1 MAENQIVPKIEQFT
15 LMIESVISF
24 IDSYLSQDNI
34 KKITKI
40 FMFSNCTNLRFTYN
54 DQLQILN
61 HLKSYTSKAIFLPA
75 YTYNSRSQIPF
86 SVEQQ
91 PSAQNGSMSRVTF
104 ESNLHCGNRT
114 QDEDYSYFIINQA
127 ALTSDDVK
135 ELKIWKKKSFGTD
148 SHHANLFISGA
159 IFFCLGN
166 GLKDGFTPM
175 MHLEAMAGVPYR
187 EYQPFK
193 SMMYHDRTKLYYAR
207 KEKEYND
214 FGKGNRERLLPI
226 IKELD
231 GNNFSFLELSQKS
244 TSYFFTLKSF
254 MTAGLH
260 KLTSDPTFFIR

>member
-1 MAENQIVPKIEQFT
+1 
-15 LMIESVISF
+15 MIESVVSF
-24 IDSYLSQDNI
+24 IDSYFSQDNI
-34 KKITKI
+34 KKITKL

-86 SVEQQ
+86 RVEQQ
-91 PSAQNGSMSRVTF
+91 PSAQNGSMSRVVF
-104 ESNLHCGNRT
+104 ENNLHCGNRT

-127 ALTSDDVK
+127 ALASEQVK

-148 SHHANLFISGA
+148 SHHSNLFLSDA

-166 GLKDGFTPM
+166 GLKDGFTPT
-175 MHLEAMAGVPYR
+175 MHLEAIAGVPYR

-193 SMMYHDRTKLYYAR
+193 SMMHHERTKLYYAR
-207 KEKEYND
+207 KEKEYDN
-214 FGKGNRERLLPI
+214 FGKGTREKLLPYI
-226 IKELD
+226 QELD
-231 GNNFSFLELSQKS
+231 RNNFSFLELSQKS

-260 KLTSDPTFFIR
+260 KLKSDPTFFIR